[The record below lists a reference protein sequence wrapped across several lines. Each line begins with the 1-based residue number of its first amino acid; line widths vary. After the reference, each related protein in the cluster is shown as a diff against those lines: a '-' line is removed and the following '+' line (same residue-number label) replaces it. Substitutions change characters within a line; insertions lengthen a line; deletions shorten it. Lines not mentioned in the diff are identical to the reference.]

1 MIIIDSIKKWWKK
14 LKEGNIP
21 FGPGVKKSLFGL
33 IFFLVVIFILTVN
46 LSMDPN
52 GGEVRNREFTAPQT
66 IAILDQGQ
74 EEASEI
80 YVEEPEVSQEI
91 KDDISTIFS
100 LIRENRSLDIDE
112 EAMEEEA
119 EESDESDESDESEE
133 SEESEDREEESE
145 IQVTERINSEIS
157 GSLSPATVKI
167 LVEIEEEELEEVEET
182 ALSVMDRQ
190 LEEGIFPEATGE
202 AASALG
208 EMLREQE
215 FSEELSSAIE
225 EVLLAGIQPNMF
237 LDEEATQE
245 HQGELAENIRTIR
258 RGEVVS
264 EEDLEMLAALGLND
278 SGINDKLG
286 IVVIVLIL
294 MTLVSYYIYKYE
306 PELWQDNTK
315 LLLLELLV
323 VLVLIIAKIISIFP
337 SSYLMYLVPAAM
349 ASVIAAVLIDS
360 RAAVIT
366 TIFLS
371 FLVAMV
377 FGSYF
382 ELVLISFVSG
392 MVGIY
397 SVQNVSQRGDF
408 VRAGLYVSGV
418 LVVLI
423 FGLNLFGMQRYNI
436 LEMAYPLGMG
446 LLNGLLVAI
455 FTNGFLPGLENIFG
469 LTSAVK
475 LLELSNPSSQPLLKR
490 LQMEAPGS
498 YQHSINVGN
507 LAETAADNIG
517 ADSLLTRVGAYYH
530 DIGKLKRPYFFTDNQ
545 FGAENP
551 HDKISANL
559 SSLIIK
565 SHVKDG
571 VEMAEKYKL
580 PRAVKDI
587 IREHHGT
594 NLISFFYQQALED
607 SKHNTVEESDFR
619 YDGPRPHSREAAII
633 MLADVVEAA
642 IKSKR
647 FDKSDHNRIE
657 SIVRGLIREKL
668 IHGQLDNSSLTL
680 KDLDLIGES
689 FVKVL
694 TGIYHQ
700 RVEYPENLMQE
711 MKRADN
717 SD

>member
-1 MIIIDSIKKWWKK
+1 MIIIENIKKWWKK
-14 LKEGNIP
+14 LKEDKLS
-21 FGPGVKKSLFGL
+21 FGPGVKKLLSGL
-33 IFFLVVIFILTVN
+33 VFFIIIFLILTVD

-52 GGEVRNREFTAPQT
+52 GGEVRNQEFTAPQT
-66 IAILDQGQ
+66 IAIVDQDQ
-74 EEASEI
+74 EEAAEI
-80 YVEEPEVSQEI
+80 YVEEPEISREI
-91 KDDISTIFS
+91 KAEVENIFS
-100 LIRENRSLDIDE
+100 LLRENS
-112 EAMEEEA
+112 EEEVDEGEEGEGA
-119 EESDESDESDESEE
+119 EP
-133 SEESEDREEESE
+133 EEEE
-145 IQVTERINSEIS
+145 KRWDQLAEDINSEIE
-157 GSLSPATVKI
+157 GTLSPETVGV
-167 LVEIEEEELEEVEET
+167 LLEMDESELEEIEEV
-182 ALSVMDRQ
+182 ALSIMDRQ
-190 LEEGIFPEATGE
+190 LEAGIFPEATGE
-202 AASALG
+202 TAAALN
-208 EMLREQE
+208 EMLNE
-215 FSEELSSAIE
+215 EELSEDDFSALE

-237 LDEEATQE
+237 LDEEATRE
-245 HQGELAENIRTIR
+245 HQGELSDSVRTIR

-264 EEDLEMLAALGLND
+264 EEDLEMLSSLGLTD
-278 SGINDKLG
+278 TGINDMVGKG
-286 IVVIVLIL
+286 IIVAILIFL
-294 MTLVSYYIYKYE
+294 ISYYLYKYE
-306 PELWQDNTK
+306 SELWQNNTQ
-315 LLLLELLV
+315 LILLELLV
-323 VLVLIIAKIISIFP
+323 ILILVIAKIISIFP
-337 SSYLMYLVPAAM
+337 SSYLMYLVPAAI
-349 ASVIAAVLIDS
+349 ASIIAAVLINT

-377 FGSYF
+377 FGNYF

-397 SVQNVSQRGDF
+397 SVQNVTQRGDF

-418 LVVLI
+418 LLILI
-423 FGLNLFGMQRYNI
+423 FGLNLYGFQRHNM
-436 LEMAYPLGMG
+436 LDMTYPMGMG

-455 FTNGFLPGLENIFG
+455 FTNGFLPGLENVFG

-490 LQMEAPGS
+490 LQMEAPGT

-580 PRAVKDI
+580 PLAVKDI

-594 NLISFFYQQALED
+594 NLISYFYQQAVED

-619 YDGPRPHSREAAII
+619 YDGPRPHSPEAAII

-642 IKSKR
+642 IKSKQ

-657 SIVRGLIREKL
+657 SIVSGLIREKL

-700 RVEYPENLMQE
+700 RVEYPENLMKE
-711 MKRADN
+711 VKRADS